1 MKTKVITGIIAAIFG
16 ITMVALMFTPVFTTA
31 LACFTLLANY
41 ELLHATGVK
50 NKAVYVLTTI
60 PAAGMPFILTYD
72 LAQYSPIPVIGIIL
86 VYVFVL
92 LLMMLARYEE
102 TRFEHI
108 SMAIVSSLLVPYVMS
123 LLCEI
128 RDFFPDAPRS
138 TRGFL
143 MLFALICAWITDAMA
158 YFTGVK
164 LGKHKM
170 APKISPKKSWEGA
183 IGGVI
188 GNIIVNLIIYAVYY
202 ALYRIGWIERLLFPL
217 WLLPILSAFLSVIGM
232 LGDLSASVI
241 KRNYGVKDY
250 GFIMGEGNGGVMDR
264 FDSGIFVIG
273 AMYVLLLVY
282 QAAGLHF

>member
-1 MKTKVITGIIAAIFG
+1 MKTKVITGILAAIFG

-50 NKAVYVLTTI
+50 NKAVYVLTTF

-72 LAQYSPIPVIGIIL
+72 LTQYLPVPVIGVLL

-92 LLMMLARYEE
+92 LLFMLARYDE

-108 SMAIVSSLLVPYVMS
+108 SMALVSSLLVPYVMS

-138 TRGFL
+138 TRAFL
-143 MLFALICAWITDAMA
+143 MVYTLICAWITDAMA

-164 LGKHKM
+164 FGKHKM
-170 APKISPKKSWEGA
+170 SPKISPKKSWEGA
-183 IGGVI
+183 IGGVV
-188 GNIIVNLIIYAVYY
+188 GNIIINLIIYGVYY
-202 ALYRIGWIERLLFPL
+202 LLYRFGLIQHLLFPL

-241 KRNYGVKDY
+241 KRNYGIKDY

-264 FDSGIFVIG
+264 FDSGVFVIG
-273 AMYVLLLVY
+273 AMYVLLLIY
-282 QAAGLHF
+282 DAAGLHF

>member
-1 MKTKVITGIIAAIFG
+1 MKTKVITGILAAIFG

-50 NKAVYVLTTI
+50 NKAVYVLTTF

-72 LAQYSPIPVIGIIL
+72 LTQYLPVPVIGVLL

-92 LLMMLARYEE
+92 LLFMLARYDE

-108 SMAIVSSLLVPYVMS
+108 SMALVSSLLVPYVMS

-138 TRGFL
+138 TRAFL
-143 MLFALICAWITDAMA
+143 MVFALICAWITDAMA

-164 LGKHKM
+164 FGKHKM
-170 APKISPKKSWEGA
+170 SPKISPKKSWEGA
-183 IGGVI
+183 IGGVV
-188 GNIIVNLIIYAVYY
+188 GNIIINLIIYGVYY
-202 ALYRIGWIERLLFPL
+202 LLYRFGLIQHLLFPL

-241 KRNYGVKDY
+241 KRNYGIKDY

-264 FDSGIFVIG
+264 FDSGVFVIG
-273 AMYVLLLVY
+273 AMYVLLLIY
-282 QAAGLHF
+282 DAAGLHF

>member
-1 MKTKVITGIIAAIFG
+1 MKTKVITGILAAIFG

-50 NKAVYVLTTI
+50 NKAVYVLTTF

-72 LAQYSPIPVIGIIL
+72 LTQYLPVPVIGVLL

-92 LLMMLARYEE
+92 LLFMLARYDE

-108 SMAIVSSLLVPYVMS
+108 SMALVSSLLVPYVMS

-138 TRGFL
+138 TRAFL
-143 MLFALICAWITDAMA
+143 MVYALICAWITDAMA

-164 LGKHKM
+164 FGKHKM
-170 APKISPKKSWEGA
+170 SPKISPKKSWEGA
-183 IGGVI
+183 IGGVV
-188 GNIIVNLIIYAVYY
+188 GNIIINLIIYGVYY
-202 ALYRIGWIERLLFPL
+202 LLYRFGLIQHLLFPL

-241 KRNYGVKDY
+241 KRNYGIKDY

-264 FDSGIFVIG
+264 FDSGVFVIG
-273 AMYVLLLVY
+273 AMYVLLLIY
-282 QAAGLHF
+282 DAADLHF

>member
-1 MKTKVITGIIAAIFG
+1 MKTKVITGILAAIFG

-50 NKAVYVLTTI
+50 NKAVYVLTTF

-72 LAQYSPIPVIGIIL
+72 LTQYLPVPVIGVLL

-92 LLMMLARYEE
+92 LLFMLARYDE

-108 SMAIVSSLLVPYVMS
+108 SMALVSSLLVPYVMS

-128 RDFFPDAPRS
+128 RDFFPNAPRS
-138 TRGFL
+138 TRAFL
-143 MLFALICAWITDAMA
+143 MVYALICAWITDAMA
-158 YFTGVK
+158 YFIGVK
-164 LGKHKM
+164 FGKHKM
-170 APKISPKKSWEGA
+170 SPKISPKKSWEGA
-183 IGGVI
+183 IGGVV
-188 GNIIVNLIIYAVYY
+188 GNIIINLIIYGVYY
-202 ALYRIGWIERLLFPL
+202 LLYRFGLIQHLLFPL

-241 KRNYGVKDY
+241 KRNYGIKDY

-264 FDSGIFVIG
+264 FDSGVFVIG
-273 AMYVLLLVY
+273 AMYVLLLIY
-282 QAAGLHF
+282 DAAGLHF

>member
-1 MKTKVITGIIAAIFG
+1 MKTKVITGILAAIFG

-50 NKAVYVLTTI
+50 NKAVYVLTTF

-72 LAQYSPIPVIGIIL
+72 LTQYLPVPVIGVLL

-92 LLMMLARYEE
+92 LLFMLARYDE

-108 SMAIVSSLLVPYVMS
+108 SMALVSSLLVPYVMS

-128 RDFFPDAPRS
+128 RDFFPNAPRS
-138 TRGFL
+138 TRAFL
-143 MLFALICAWITDAMA
+143 MVYTLICAWITDAMA
-158 YFTGVK
+158 YFIGVK
-164 LGKHKM
+164 FGKHKM
-170 APKISPKKSWEGA
+170 SPKISPKKSWEGA
-183 IGGVI
+183 IGGVV
-188 GNIIVNLIIYAVYY
+188 GNIIINLIIYGVYY
-202 ALYRIGWIERLLFPL
+202 LLYRFGLIQHLLFPL

-241 KRNYGVKDY
+241 KRNYGIKDY

-264 FDSGIFVIG
+264 FDSGVFVIG
-273 AMYVLLLVY
+273 AMYVLLLIY
-282 QAAGLHF
+282 DAAGLHF

>member
-1 MKTKVITGIIAAIFG
+1 MKTKVITGILAAIFG

-50 NKAVYVLTTI
+50 NKAVYVLTTF

-72 LAQYSPIPVIGIIL
+72 LTQYLPVPVIGVLL

-92 LLMMLARYEE
+92 LLFMLARYDE

-108 SMAIVSSLLVPYVMS
+108 SMALVSSLLVPYVMS

-138 TRGFL
+138 TRAFL
-143 MLFALICAWITDAMA
+143 MVYALICAWITDAMA

-164 LGKHKM
+164 FGKHKM
-170 APKISPKKSWEGA
+170 SPKISPKKSWEGA
-183 IGGVI
+183 IGGVF
-188 GNIIVNLIIYAVYY
+188 GNIIINLIIYGVYY
-202 ALYRIGWIERLLFPL
+202 LLYRFGLIQHLLFPL

-241 KRNYGVKDY
+241 KRNYGIKDY

-264 FDSGIFVIG
+264 FDSGVFVIG
-273 AMYVLLLVY
+273 AMYVLLLIY
-282 QAAGLHF
+282 DAAGLHF

>member
-1 MKTKVITGIIAAIFG
+1 MKSKVLTGILGAIFG

-50 NKAVYVLTTI
+50 NKGVYVLTTF
-60 PAAGMPFILTYD
+60 PAAGMPFILSYD
-72 LAQYSPIPVIGIIL
+72 LMQYSPVPLMAILL
-86 VYVFVL
+86 VYVFIL
-92 LLMMLARYEE
+92 LVMMLARYEE

-108 SMAIVSSLLVPYVMS
+108 SMALISSLLVPYVMS

-128 RDFFPDAPRS
+128 RDFFPDAPKS
-138 TRGFL
+138 TRGYL
-143 MLFALICAWITDAMA
+143 MLLALLCAWLTDAMA
-158 YFTGVK
+158 YFTGVRF
-164 LGKHKM
+164 GKHKM
-170 APKISPKKSWEGA
+170 SPKISPKKSWEGA
-183 IGGVI
+183 IGGVL
-188 GNIIVNLIIYAVYY
+188 GTIVINLIIYAVYY

-217 WLLPILSAFLSVIGM
+217 WLLPILSAFLSVVGM

-241 KRNYGVKDY
+241 KRNYGLKDY

-264 FDSGIFVIG
+264 FDSGVFVFG
-273 AMYVLLLVY
+273 AMYVLLLIY

>member
-1 MKTKVITGIIAAIFG
+1 MKTKVITGILAAIFG

-50 NKAVYVLTTI
+50 NKAVYVLTTF

-72 LAQYSPIPVIGIIL
+72 LTQYLPVPVIGVLL

-92 LLMMLARYEE
+92 LLFMLARYDE

-108 SMAIVSSLLVPYVMS
+108 SMALVSSLLVPYVMS

-138 TRGFL
+138 TRAFL
-143 MLFALICAWITDAMA
+143 MVYALICAWITDAMA

-164 LGKHKM
+164 FGKHKM
-170 APKISPKKSWEGA
+170 SPKISPKKSWEGA
-183 IGGVI
+183 IGGVV
-188 GNIIVNLIIYAVYY
+188 GNIIINLIIYGVYY
-202 ALYRIGWIERLLFPL
+202 LLYRFGLIQHLLFPL

-241 KRNYGVKDY
+241 KRNYGIKDY

-264 FDSGIFVIG
+264 FDSGVFVIG
-273 AMYVLLLVY
+273 AMYVLLLIY
-282 QAAGLHF
+282 DAAGLHF

>member
-1 MKTKVITGIIAAIFG
+1 MKTKVITGILAAIFG
-16 ITMVALMFTPVFTTA
+16 ITMVALMFTPVFTSA

-50 NKAVYVLTTI
+50 NKAVYVLTTF

-72 LAQYSPIPVIGIIL
+72 LTQYLPVPVIGVLL

-92 LLMMLARYEE
+92 LVFMLARYDE

-108 SMAIVSSLLVPYVMS
+108 SMALVSSLLVPYVMS

-138 TRGFL
+138 TRAFL
-143 MLFALICAWITDAMA
+143 MVYALICAWITDAMA

-164 LGKHKM
+164 FGKHKM
-170 APKISPKKSWEGA
+170 SPKISPKKSWEGA
-183 IGGVI
+183 IGGVV
-188 GNIIVNLIIYAVYY
+188 GNIIINLIIYGVYY
-202 ALYRIGWIERLLFPL
+202 LLYRFGLIQHLLFPL

-241 KRNYGVKDY
+241 KRNYGIKDY

-273 AMYVLLLVY
+273 AMYVLLLIY
-282 QAAGLHF
+282 DAAGLHF

>member
-1 MKTKVITGIIAAIFG
+1 MTTKVITGILAAIFG

-50 NKAVYVLTTI
+50 NKAVYVLTTF

-72 LAQYSPIPVIGIIL
+72 LTQYLPVPVIGVLL

-92 LLMMLARYEE
+92 LLFMLARYDE

-108 SMAIVSSLLVPYVMS
+108 SMALVSSLLVPYVMS

-138 TRGFL
+138 TRAFL
-143 MLFALICAWITDAMA
+143 MVYAIICAWITDAMA

-164 LGKHKM
+164 FGKHKM
-170 APKISPKKSWEGA
+170 SPKISPKKSWEGA
-183 IGGVI
+183 IGGVV
-188 GNIIVNLIIYAVYY
+188 GNIIINLIIYGVYY
-202 ALYRIGWIERLLFPL
+202 LLYRFGLIQHLLFPL

-241 KRNYGVKDY
+241 KRNYGIKDY

-264 FDSGIFVIG
+264 FDSGVFVIG
-273 AMYVLLLVY
+273 AMYVLLLIY
-282 QAAGLHF
+282 DAAGLHF